1 MKKLLLTLALVVC
14 AFIYVD
20 AQPRA
25 IGANVGY
32 GASVSYQHS
41 LGEANFLDIAV
52 EFPGFSGVGAS
63 CTYDWVNPFN
73 TAIPWNE
80 KGSWNWS
87 LGVGAGGG
95 VIFVPGGVGGYVG
108 AVGHCGVAYDFWFP
122 LQLSVD
128 YRPNLGVV
136 LASAY
141 EGGTAAAFYGSGLFT
156 GISIGV
162 RYRF

>member
-32 GASVSYQHS
+32 GASFSYQHN
-41 LGEANFLDIAV
+41 LGEANFLDINV
-52 EFPGFSGVGAS
+52 DFPGFYAIGAS
-63 CTYDWVNPFN
+63 CTYDWINPFN
-73 TAIPWNE
+73 TSIPWE
-80 KGSWNWS
+80 YKGSWNWS
-87 LGVGAGGG
+87 LGVGAGAGFG
-95 VIFVPGGVGGYVG
+95 FSGWGYAG
-108 AVGHCGVAYDFWFP
+108 AVGHCGVSYDFWFP

-128 YRPNLGVV
+128 YRPNVGVDFNR
-136 LASAY
+136 
-141 EGGTAAAFYGSGLFT
+141 GDNDGIFYGSGLFSGVT
-156 GISIGV
+156 VGV